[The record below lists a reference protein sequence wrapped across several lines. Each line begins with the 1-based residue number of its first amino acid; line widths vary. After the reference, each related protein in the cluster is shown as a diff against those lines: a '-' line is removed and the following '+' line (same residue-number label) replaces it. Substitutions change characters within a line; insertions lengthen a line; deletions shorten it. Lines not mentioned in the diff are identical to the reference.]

1 MKWALATP
9 PLCSPASCLLIY
21 MPSTQNCQCFTENP
35 TLVVVFFFSFAL
47 WLPFLPCLPC
57 CLPLIFKTQLQ
68 VDHIWKAFPL
78 GC

>member
-35 TLVVVFFFSFAL
+35 TLVVVCFFFLLLSGYPFSLVCLAVFLSFL
-47 WLPFLPCLPC
+47 RLSSR
-57 CLPLIFKTQLQ
+57 LITSGKPSL
-68 VDHIWKAFPL
+68 
-78 GC
+78 